1 MRLVRY
7 QSGSQSP
14 RLGLLEGELVFDLEA
29 KSDGRA
35 AGGDMKAFLA
45 QGSQVID
52 EVAGAA
58 RQGRGLDL
66 ESVTLLA
73 PIANPGKVIAV
84 AGGYY
89 SHEGAERLG
98 PDALPMLFAKMTDDI
113 KGPGDP
119 ITIWK
124 ISPGVVDEIEVA
136 LVIGVGGKDIP
147 REQAMDHVMGYTI
160 CNDVSGR
167 ELAVPPPGRRDK
179 EMDGFLDWL
188 NGKWLDGFT
197 ILGPAIVTASEAGDL
212 SDVRI
217 VSRVSGETRVDGS
230 TKNVNIPWD
239 ELIAFTSRVMT
250 LRPGDV
256 ITTGMPHGTGDEIM
270 LKPGDVVEGEIEK
283 LGVLSNPVVAEADDP
298 AGA

>member
-7 QSGSQSP
+7 RSGSQSP
-14 RLGLLEGELVFDLEA
+14 RLGLLEGEQVFDLEA

-35 AGGDMKAFLA
+35 AGGDMKALIA
-45 QGSQVID
+45 HGRQVID

-58 RQGRGLDL
+58 RQGRGLDV

-73 PIANPGKVIAV
+73 PIANPGKLIAV

-89 SHEGAERLG
+89 SHEGADRLG

-113 KGPGDP
+113 GGPGDP

-136 LVIGVGGKDIP
+136 IVIGVGGKNIP
-147 REQAMDHVMGYTI
+147 REEAMDHVIGYTI

-188 NGKWLDGFT
+188 NGKWLDGFA

-217 VSRVSGETRVDGS
+217 VSRVSGENRVEGT

-239 ELIAFTSRVMT
+239 ELIAFTSRLMT
-250 LRPGDV
+250 LRPGDI
-256 ITTGMPHGTGDEIM
+256 ITTGMPHGTGEEVM

-283 LGVLSNPVVAEADDP
+283 LGVLRNPVVAES
-298 AGA
+298 

>member
-1 MRLVRY
+1 
-7 QSGSQSP
+7 
-14 RLGLLEGELVFDLEA
+14 
-29 KSDGRA
+29 
-35 AGGDMKAFLA
+35 
-45 QGSQVID
+45 
-52 EVAGAA
+52 
-58 RQGRGLDL
+58 
-66 ESVTLLA
+66 
-73 PIANPGKVIAV
+73 
-84 AGGYY
+84 
-89 SHEGAERLG
+89 
-98 PDALPMLFAKMTDDI
+98 MTDDI

-283 LGVLSNPVVAEADDP
+283 LGILSNPVVAEA
-298 AGA
+298 